1 MLDWLNEKDAPTV
14 GRVLFW
20 AFLAIVAWAPLP
32 LGSNRGWAWGL
43 LTAAIFLLC
52 AAWIIARA
60 CDKVPMPEPLK
71 RAWPVLALLVAWIG
85 YQMLHIIPMPQSWVA
100 AISPDAGAAFAAVRA
115 YNPDGY
121 ATLSVDPYAS
131 KGALLKSLAWAG
143 VFFLTLALASSR
155 KRVKLLAYVI
165 VFAAV
170 AQSIYAILMHLGGA
184 TTEYFGAVI
193 FHGASASGT
202 YVNRNHLAG
211 FLEMS
216 LAVGIGLL
224 IASLRETGSRSWREF
239 FRRSLELVFSSK
251 IRLRLYLCIMVIAL
265 VTTHSRMGNTAFFSS
280 LAIAGVIGLALSR
293 HATRGTVV
301 LLASLIVI
309 DLLIVGSW
317 FGVEK
322 LAARIEQ
329 TTAQDVKEREE
340 PAAYAMK
347 QIEDYGWVGSGM
359 GTFYVVFPRY
369 RAENV
374 AYFFDHAHNDYAQ
387 FAAEGGYI
395 GIGILGLFVAL
406 SLAAALLAQAR
417 RRDPLMRGMSF
428 ASIMGVAAILIHSTV
443 DFNLQIP
450 ANALLFMVL
459 LALAWI
465 SLYLE
470 RRSPPEEK

>member
-1 MLDWLNEKDAPTV
+1 MEGAPPA
-14 GRVLFW
+14 GRILFW
-20 AFLAIVAWAPLP
+20 AFLALIVWAPLP
-32 LGSNRGWAWGL
+32 LGSNRGWAWGPL
-43 LTAAIFLLC
+43 AAAIFLLC
-52 AAWIIARA
+52 TAWCVAWA
-60 CDKVPMPEPLK
+60 YGKVSIPEPLRK
-71 RAWPVLALLVAWIG
+71 AWPVAALLVAWIA
-85 YQMLHIIPMPQSWVA
+85 YSALHILPLPESWVA
-100 AISPDAGAAFAAVRA
+100 AISPNAAAAFAAVRA
-115 YNPDGY
+115 YLPEGY

-131 KGALLKSLAWAG
+131 KGALLKSMAWVGA
-143 VFFLTLALASSR
+143 FFLTLALVNSR
-155 KRVKLLAYVI
+155 SRVKVLAYVI

-224 IASLRETGSRSWREF
+224 IASLRESSSGSWKAF
-239 FRRSLELVFSSK
+239 FRRTLELVFNAK

-293 HATRGTVV
+293 HATRSTVV

-309 DLLIVGSW
+309 DLFIVGSW

-329 TTAQDVKEREE
+329 TTVQDVKEREE
-340 PAAYAMK
+340 PAAYAVK

-374 AYFFDHAHNDYAQ
+374 VAFFDHAHNDYVQ
-387 FAAEGGYI
+387 FAAEAGYI
-395 GIGILGLFVAL
+395 GIGILGLVVAF